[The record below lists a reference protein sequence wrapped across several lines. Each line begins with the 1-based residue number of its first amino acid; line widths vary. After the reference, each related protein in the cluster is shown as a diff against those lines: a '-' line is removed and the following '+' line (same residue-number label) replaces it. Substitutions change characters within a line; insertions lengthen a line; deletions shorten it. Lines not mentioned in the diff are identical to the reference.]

1 MTRVKVCGITNTE
14 DALKAVYY
22 GASAIGFI
30 FYKKSPRYISPS
42 RAKKIVEALPPFV
55 VPVGVFV
62 DQSEKAVKD
71 ICRFT
76 RIRTV
81 QFHGDEKPVYCKRF
95 TDYKI
100 IKAFR
105 VGSYFPFEHL
115 KKYKVDAY
123 LFDTYQEGVEGG
135 TGKVFNWKILMGQK
149 FDKPIILS
157 GGLSAENIQKA
168 MDMVSPQAIDVS
180 SSLEK
185 SPGIKSPRLIRN
197 FFKVVA
203 FENNK

>member
-22 GASAIGFI
+22 GAWAVGFI
-30 FYKKSPRYISPS
+30 FHKKSPRYVSPS
-42 RAKKIVEALPPFV
+42 KARRIIEALPPFV

-76 RIRTV
+76 RIHTV
-81 QFHGDEKPVYCKRF
+81 QFHGEEKPVYCKRF
-95 TDYKI
+95 ADYKI

-105 VGSYFPFEHL
+105 IGGYFPFEQL
-115 KKYKVDAY
+115 KKYKVDAF

-135 TGKVFNWKILMGQK
+135 TGKTFNWKVLVGQK

-157 GGLSAENIQKA
+157 GGLSAENLQKA
-168 MDMVSPQAIDVS
+168 LDMVAPQAIDVS

-197 FFKVVA
+197 FFEVVK
-203 FENNK
+203 FENRK

>member
-30 FYKKSPRYISPS
+30 FHKKSPRYISPS
-42 RAKKIVEALPPFV
+42 KARKIIEALPPFV

-62 DQSEKAVKD
+62 NQSEKAVRE

-76 RIRTV
+76 RIHTV

-95 TDYKI
+95 VDYKI

-105 VGSYFPFEHL
+105 VESFFPFEDL
-115 KKYKVDAY
+115 KKYKVDAF
-123 LFDTYQEGVEGG
+123 LFDTYQEGIEGG
-135 TGKVFNWKILMGQK
+135 TGKVFNWKILVGQK

-157 GGLSAENIQKA
+157 GGLSAENVQKA
-168 MDMVSPQAIDVS
+168 LEMVSPQAIDVS

-197 FFKVVA
+197 FFEVIK
-203 FENNK
+203 FEDHK